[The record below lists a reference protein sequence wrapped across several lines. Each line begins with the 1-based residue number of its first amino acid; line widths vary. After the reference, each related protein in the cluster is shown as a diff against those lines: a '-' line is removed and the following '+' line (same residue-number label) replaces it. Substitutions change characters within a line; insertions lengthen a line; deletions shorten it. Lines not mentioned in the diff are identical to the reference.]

1 MKPLLSLW
9 VCFFE
14 KDVIAWGNKYPR
26 YAAVYAVSSKCVSE
40 DFLTVFFICI
50 SHSRYFT
57 AIQYN
62 RLWTIRMVKKVLNVN
77 GITTDWLKIKHGKS
91 ACLFIKKLMS
101 VDVLDHGLEDQHME
115 WKPAGQPEHASLNQ
129 CQLIVANR
137 CSGHPQQ
144 VVEIRF
150 LCNVIDAG
158 ALIGPCSHVT
168 SCCCLIC

>member
-1 MKPLLSLW
+1 MQMTLSKEIDRCMKFVNSLNTHVQPEMEPDLLH
-9 VCFFE
+9 E
-14 KDVIAWGNKYPR
+14 I
-26 YAAVYAVSSKCVSE
+26 
-40 DFLTVFFICI
+40 
-50 SHSRYFT
+50 
-57 AIQYN
+57 
-62 RLWTIRMVKKVLNVN
+62 
-77 GITTDWLKIKHGKS
+77 
-91 ACLFIKKLMS
+91 
-101 VDVLDHGLEDQHME
+101 LEDQHME

-168 SCCCLIC
+168 LCCCLIC

>member
-1 MKPLLSLW
+1 MRNTDRRVDRFYIL
-9 VCFFE
+9 
-14 KDVIAWGNKYPR
+14 KDIHKNKY
-26 YAAVYAVSSKCVSE
+26 VSIGR
-40 DFLTVFFICI
+40 LT
-50 SHSRYFT
+50 
-57 AIQYN
+57 
-62 RLWTIRMVKKVLNVN
+62 
-77 GITTDWLKIKHGKS
+77 
-91 ACLFIKKLMS
+91 
-101 VDVLDHGLEDQHME
+101 LEDQHME

-144 VVEIRF
+144 VVEIKF

>member
-1 MKPLLSLW
+1 MDSKPAGQPKHASLNQ
-9 VCFFE
+9 CQL
-14 KDVIAWGNKYPR
+14 IAANMP
-26 YAAVYAVSSKCVSE
+26 E
-40 DFLTVFFICI
+40 LM
-50 SHSRYFT
+50 
-57 AIQYN
+57 
-62 RLWTIRMVKKVLNVN
+62 LWAPQA
-77 GITTDWLKIKHGKS
+77 GGG
-91 ACLFIKKLMS
+91 
-101 VDVLDHGLEDQHME
+101 GLEDQHME

-158 ALIGPCSHVT
+158 A

>member
-1 MKPLLSLW
+1 MQHRFQNITCLAWHAAPKVYLPTLAVPLVPQPCLTKVSYIARTLPKDISCRAGQVRVLFCLPDCRFLPNSLATGL
-9 VCFFE
+9 VVLLHAGQVEIVAIVVPSFF
-14 KDVIAWGNKYPR
+14 GQ
-26 YAAVYAVSSKCVSE
+26 S
-40 DFLTVFFICI
+40 
-50 SHSRYFT
+50 
-57 AIQYN
+57 
-62 RLWTIRMVKKVLNVN
+62 
-77 GITTDWLKIKHGKS
+77 
-91 ACLFIKKLMS
+91 
-101 VDVLDHGLEDQHME
+101 LEDQHME
-115 WKPAGQPEHASLNQ
+115 WKPVGQPEHASLNQ